1 MSPLLVSLTVVV
13 VVEEETVPWQ
23 TLARLADVLQL
34 QCTDFDLVLVANG
47 VDTAASLRLKEFVSS
62 EPDTTVVFLSSRVH
76 TDLARLV
83 GTEHAVGD
91 YVLFFD
97 PAEHD
102 ASALP
107 ALLAPLREGYDLVVG
122 EASDLVVQRHAWSYM
137 LFETYLRLYRRAAG
151 VELER
156 QPSGLR
162 VLSRAAALFVAS
174 HPNGELL
181 LRARNIGSAFPATS
195 VGISLLGPIVK
206 QARTEG
212 KDWSRG
218 LSLLLSASS
227 VPLRGASYV
236 AVLGGALSVIYS
248 LYVVAIFLLKPDVA
262 AGWTTISLQLAALM
276 FIFSLL
282 FLFLSEYVIQIHAA
296 NPPRS
301 RRYLV
306 LRELRSPLSRRSR
319 RLNVVDTQGQF
330 HVGAP
335 EELLAPAAQGR
346 P

>member
-1 MSPLLVSLTVVV
+1 VSTVLASLTVVV
-13 VVEEETVPWQ
+13 VVEEAIAPHQ
-23 TLARLADVLQL
+23 TFARLAEVLQL

-47 VDTAASLRLKEFVSS
+47 IDTATGLCLKEFVSS

-76 TDLARLV
+76 RDVARLV

-102 ASALP
+102 VTAVP
-107 ALLAPLREGYDLVVG
+107 ALLAPLRGGYDLVVG
-122 EASDLVVQRHAWSYM
+122 EAPDLVVLRHAWSRM

-195 VGISLLGPIVK
+195 VEISLLGPIVK

-236 AVLGGALSVIYS
+236 AVLGGVLSVLYS
-248 LYVVAIFLLKPDVA
+248 LYVVTIFLFKPDVA
-262 AGWTTISLQLAALM
+262 AGWTTISLQLSALM

-319 RLNVVDTQGQF
+319 RLNVVDTRGRF
-330 HVGAP
+330 HLGAP
-335 EELLAPAAQGR
+335 AELLATAGDAQS
-346 P
+346 